1 MFEAVDFDRDLF
13 VDQLSTSSRDG
24 GRKDVAKMAMTD
36 RRPSEATLVVL
47 EAGFRTRVMS
57 WRTAHDVG
65 ARSNLAL
72 GSLKQRTE
80 QCACMIKAGLTYA
93 VDETLFAA
101 LVYHHPVLAQKLAET
116 YK

>member
-13 VDQLSTSSRDG
+13 VDQLSTSPRDG
-24 GRKDVAKMAMTD
+24 GRKDVAKVAMTD

-65 ARSNLAL
+65 ARSGLAPWFAQA
-72 GSLKQRTE
+72 KNRTMRTPD
-80 QCACMIKAGLTYA
+80 QGRPYLCR
-93 VDETLFAA
+93 
-101 LVYHHPVLAQKLAET
+101 
-116 YK
+116 